1 MLGHIG
7 NTDRDRLAS
16 RQISGYAYQWRFRD
30 PTMSHA
36 DQSPGMDTAHSM
48 RPLRLSWIVTCRNIS
63 NVDIRNA
70 HVKKYFV
77 TLAMLI

>member
-7 NTDRDRLAS
+7 NTDRGRLVM

-36 DQSPGMDTAHSM
+36 DQSTAADAAPTM
-48 RPLRLSWIVTCRNIS
+48 RLERLSRIVANGHICAA
-63 NVDIRNA
+63 DIRSAN
-70 HVKKYFV
+70 VKKYFV
-77 TLAMLI
+77 TLAILI